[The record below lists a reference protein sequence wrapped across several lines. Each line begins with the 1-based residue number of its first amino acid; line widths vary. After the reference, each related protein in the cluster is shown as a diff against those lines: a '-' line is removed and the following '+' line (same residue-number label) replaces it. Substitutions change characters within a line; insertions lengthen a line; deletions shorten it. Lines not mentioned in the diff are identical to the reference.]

1 MLSYKY
7 FRFFPAWFIMS
18 AIDSV
23 EMKYACLRSMKVI
36 LKTQLRLK
44 INNPN
49 KKQLY
54 NQHIH

>member
-1 MLSYKY
+1 MLRYKY

-18 AIDSV
+18 GIDSL
-23 EMKYACLRSMKVI
+23 EMKYACLQSMKVI

-54 NQHIH
+54 NQH